1 MMAELWTELVTTLL
15 AGGWLM
21 VALALLAM
29 LIYWLAFDTL
39 LSLPRVGNKGDE
51 VFQQLDSS
59 AEVVLFDRG
68 HLDFFRGR
76 KILLKVLVST
86 APLLG
91 LLGTVSGMLATFQ
104 GLNQGN
110 GNTADLVAA
119 GISEAMITTE
129 AGLLIAIPASVMIM
143 MINSRIVAIESTLM
157 GVVNK
162 IRKHE
167 LSFPNDLATTKRVT
181 PP

>member
-1 MMAELWTELVTTLL
+1 M
-15 AGGWLM
+15 
-21 VALALLAM
+21 
-29 LIYWLAFDTL
+29 IYWLAFDTL
-39 LSLPRVGNKGDE
+39 LSLPKVGARGNQ
-51 VFQQLDSS
+51 VFQQLDS
-59 AEVVLFDRG
+59 ADDVVIFDRG
-68 HLDFFRGR
+68 QLDFFRGR

-129 AGLLIAIPASVMIM
+129 AGLVIAIPASVMIM
-143 MINSRIVAIESTLM
+143 VINSRILAIEATLL

-162 IRKHE
+162 IHRH
-167 LSFPNDLATTKRVT
+167 DLTTIKRVT
-181 PP
+181 AP

>member
-1 MMAELWTELVTTLL
+1 MTELWTELITILL

-21 VALALLAM
+21 VALLALAM

-39 LSLPRVGNKGDE
+39 LSLPKIGNRGDP
-51 VFQQLDSS
+51 VFQQLNSS
-59 AEVVLFDRG
+59 PEVVIFDKG

-76 KILLKVLVST
+76 KTLLKILVTT

-143 MINSRIVAIESTLM
+143 MINSRILAIEATLT

-162 IRKHE
+162 IRQRE
-167 LSFPNDLATTKRVT
+167 LARTRREATA
-181 PP
+181 